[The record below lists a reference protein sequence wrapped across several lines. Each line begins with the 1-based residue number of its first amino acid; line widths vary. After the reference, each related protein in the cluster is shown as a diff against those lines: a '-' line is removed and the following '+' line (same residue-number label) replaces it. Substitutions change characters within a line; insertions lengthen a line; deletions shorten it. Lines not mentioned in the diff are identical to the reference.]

1 MSRRAMEVAEV
12 IGSSRLGQPHVAA
25 AELGEGF

>member
-1 MSRRAMEVAEV
+1 MEVAEV